1 MKFVSPATLSRLTR
15 IDLPGMAPLVV
26 ELNVPVAGWSE
37 TTSTSPLSCAAATPS
52 WLPPAVACVGDG
64 GGFSPSPRDDPTELL
79 RESDKLPLDL
89 ELARDFMEALSTS
102 SSLSESPALLARG
115 LSVLSL
121 IFDLKLLKLLELP
134 TVSDLPKD
142 GRLLKLGPFSKL
154 VLLADF
160 LGVLA
165 PEPPGLLD

>member
-1 MKFVSPATLSRLTR
+1 
-15 IDLPGMAPLVV
+15 
-26 ELNVPVAGWSE
+26 
-37 TTSTSPLSCAAATPS
+37 
-52 WLPPAVACVGDG
+52 
-64 GGFSPSPRDDPTELL
+64 
-79 RESDKLPLDL
+79 L